1 MASVYVIVDVG
12 SRIMGALGIM
22 MVGVPSRG
30 LRLFAGYNFD
40 LVTRNQET
48 SVDFRSTKTVIGTGS
63 LQSLPKLCFGRFL
76 LYLVSFNRMNKR

>member
-48 SVDFRSTKTVIGTGS
+48 SVNFRTTKTVNGIGS
-63 LQSLPKLCFGRFL
+63 LQNLPKSCFGRPR
-76 LYLVSFNRMNKR
+76 LYWQASIE